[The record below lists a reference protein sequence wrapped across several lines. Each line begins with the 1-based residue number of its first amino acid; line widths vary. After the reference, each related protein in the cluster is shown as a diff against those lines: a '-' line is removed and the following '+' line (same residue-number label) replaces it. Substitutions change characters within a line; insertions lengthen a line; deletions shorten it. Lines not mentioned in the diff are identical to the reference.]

1 MKKELKH
8 SKKPPIEWANKYEW
22 ISNMKKLFEN
32 WRKHLNEDEDGR
44 EFVPQ
49 PGLENEIEELADMR
63 DYLNYLASQ
72 GTESGTL
79 ELDID
84 TKTMTAGRLDG
95 DPVLYVKIDGED
107 NYYHGDNEMYHD
119 LVKKTKLGSVEG
131 KPIRYDDYDDG
142 GY

>member
-1 MKKELKH
+1 
-8 SKKPPIEWANKYEW
+8 
-22 ISNMKKLFEN
+22 MKKLFEN
-32 WRKHLNEDEDGR
+32 WRKHINEYER
-44 EFVPQ
+44 EEFLTQ
-49 PGLENEIEELADMR
+49 AELENEIEELADMR

-72 GTESGTL
+72 GTEPGTL

-131 KPIRYDDYDDG
+131 KPIRYDDYDEDE
-142 GY
+142 Y